1 MSKIDNMLAI
11 LINLL
16 SISKDN
22 ELILKV
28 TNNNNRYRICIIHN
42 SDLPLT
48 GIIYANACHT
58 LGILSQLYP
67 SGRMSSKKSH
77 HPADLQDLQSHV
89 KILSLSVSTYHLSC
103 LFI

>member
-1 MSKIDNMLAI
+1 MNKIDNMLVI

-28 TNNNNRYRICIIHN
+28 TNNNNRYRICIIHK

-58 LGILSQLYP
+58 LGILNQ
-67 SGRMSSKKSH
+67 
-77 HPADLQDLQSHV
+77 V
-89 KILSLSVSTYHLSC
+89 
-103 LFI
+103 

>member
-1 MSKIDNMLAI
+1 MNKIDNMLVI

-16 SISKDN
+16 SISNDN

-28 TNNNNRYRICIIHN
+28 TNNNNHYRICIIHK

-58 LGILSQLYP
+58 LGILSQ
-67 SGRMSSKKSH
+67 
-77 HPADLQDLQSHV
+77 V
-89 KILSLSVSTYHLSC
+89 
-103 LFI
+103 

>member
-1 MSKIDNMLAI
+1 MNKIDNMLVI

-28 TNNNNRYRICIIHN
+28 TNTNNLYRICIIHK

-58 LGILSQLYP
+58 LGILSQ
-67 SGRMSSKKSH
+67 
-77 HPADLQDLQSHV
+77 V
-89 KILSLSVSTYHLSC
+89 
-103 LFI
+103 